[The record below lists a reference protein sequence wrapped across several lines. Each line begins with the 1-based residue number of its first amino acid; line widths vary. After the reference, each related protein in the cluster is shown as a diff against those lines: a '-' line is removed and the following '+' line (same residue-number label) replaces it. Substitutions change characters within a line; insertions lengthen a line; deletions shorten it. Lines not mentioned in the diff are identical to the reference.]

1 MMFKYLVV
9 CISLIFTSYMFRDK
23 TSLVTDKIYN
33 EVENVYFFNEG
44 FLFEDENN
52 IPYLNTLNE
61 FELLY
66 KESDT
71 VLKIK
76 PVKRSQYGNLFLT
89 SCNVKEVY
97 KDDHNNELINTIIQI
112 TETSYIQ
119 NYDGYEPRVLG
130 FLVPMNYE
138 KEYTVFLKK
147 NEGFSNG
154 HYVLTS
160 NVFGIIPI
168 DEELTIIDDW
178 SQDQKLSLEDIA
190 DVDIVFS
197 PSGSFGNRYQNYIA
211 DYKEIFNKINKS
223 NQ

>member
-33 EVENVYFFNEG
+33 EVENVYFFNEE

-52 IPYLNTLNE
+52 TPYLNTLNE

-66 KESDT
+66 EESDT

-89 SCNVKEVY
+89 SCNVKDVY
-97 KDDHNNELINTIIQI
+97 KDEHNNELINTTIQI

-119 NYDGYEPRVLG
+119 NYDGYELRILG

-138 KEYTVFLKK
+138 KEYYVFLKK
-147 NEGFSNG
+147 NEGFSKG
-154 HYVLTS
+154 YYVLTS

-168 DEELTIIDDW
+168 DEELTIIDNW

-197 PSGSFGNRYQNYIA
+197 PSGSFG
-211 DYKEIFNKINKS
+211 
-223 NQ
+223 